1 MKLADIK
8 NSVSTLPG
16 TGVATAK
23 LFARLNIFSVADLL
37 QFYPKEYDDRT
48 NRVPLRE
55 FAHGKVHTAAKVV
68 AHEWFGYGKMRTL
81 KIIIND
87 GKSSAALVAFGRAFL
102 EKNFPVGS
110 IISVAGN
117 FTLQYGEVQC
127 AKFEATKLADGGSLV
142 DFSGT
147 LPDSGVIPI
156 YHLTE
161 GLKQKN
167 VRKAI
172 SAAIKQY
179 GNFIDD
185 ELPEDLIAE
194 RKLLPKHLAIK
205 KIHEPENMAD
215 ANLAMNTLIYEE
227 LFHFQSALA
236 KRAWQHTGK
245 IPDAELSLKTAA
257 FANSPAVVNT
267 TANAENA
274 DTAGNTTI
282 ANAPA
287 NANAVPAKSS
297 NYSENFLRQLS
308 PLQKKLLDS
317 LPFNLT
323 PDQTNVIFQIN
334 EDLDKGYRE
343 REKLLNETVSASSAD
358 RITTNENISVQTRPV
373 YTMQRLL
380 QGDVGS
386 GKTIVALFA
395 CLRVIS
401 WRGQC
406 AIMAPTE
413 LLAKQ
418 HAESTAKLL
427 EPLGIRIAF
436 LSGNIKSKGRS
447 QLLKALKDGEID
459 IVVGTHALFSRTTEY
474 NDLQLAVIDEQH
486 RFGVLQRQ
494 AIIEKGRKI
503 ARSSTSTAEQ
513 TSYTLHL
520 LMMSATPI
528 PQTLALTVFG
538 DLDVSVLHS
547 MPQGRKPIIT
557 YLVREG
563 NERNAYEAV
572 RKELQAGHQAYFV
585 YPAIEEGGEREL
597 KSAEEMFAFLQEKVY
612 PEYRCALVHGKID
625 EAEQEQIFQDFRENR
640 IQVLA
645 ATTVIEVGI
654 DVPNTTCIVI
664 EQADFFGL
672 AQLHQLRGRVGRNAL
687 QSFCFLIYSKGITET
702 GIQRMKVL
710 RESTDGFYIA
720 EQDLLLRGPGE
731 MTGTMQAGNI
741 SLGIADIVRDKEIL
755 MQARKD
761 AFNWLKTI
769 LQNAA
774 LQGDISAS

>member
-16 TGVATAK
+16 TGTATAK

-37 QFYPKEYDDRT
+37 QFYPKEYQDRT
-48 NRVPLRE
+48 KCVPLCE
-55 FAHGKVHTAAKVV
+55 FAHGNVHTAAKVV

-87 GKSSAALVAFGRAFL
+87 GKTVAALVAFGRAFL

-110 IISVAGN
+110 IISVSGN

-127 AKFEATKLADGGSLV
+127 AKFEATKLADGGNLA
-142 DFSGT
+142 DFSDT

-172 SAAIKQY
+172 NAAIKQY

-185 ELPEDLIAE
+185 ELPEDLISE

-215 ANLAMNTLIYEE
+215 ANLARTTLIYEE

-245 IPDAELSLKTAA
+245 IPDAELSLKTVA
-257 FANSPAVVNT
+257 FANSPAV
-267 TANAENA
+267 ANATTTGNSPAVANA
-274 DTAGNTTI
+274 TATATAGM
-282 ANAPA
+282 A
-287 NANAVPAKSS
+287 AVPAKSS
-297 NYSENFLRQLS
+297 NYSENFLHQLS

-317 LPFNLT
+317 LSFNLT

-358 RITTNENISVQTRPV
+358 SNSVDRITANENFSAETRPV

-503 ARSSTSTAEQ
+503 AQSPTSTAEQ

-625 EAEQEQIFQDFRENR
+625 EAEQEQIFQDFRENK

-731 MTGTMQAGNI
+731 MTGTIQAGNI

-761 AFNWLKTI
+761 AFNWLKKQITFQSC
-769 LQNAA
+769 L
-774 LQGDISAS
+774 